1 MASVS
6 RGTRQKAVIGA
17 SQAMLGSLGFF
28 VRESLPISKESA
40 DLALNAAGSADKLN
54 NTLMAFLELS
64 EESPQA
70 VKVDPREELDKA
82 VIKIKKRAFDLATL
96 GFIIPLLLNKEAR
109 EYLSNFAGG
118 LIGIENVEK
127 FKLGLIAVTGVL
139 TGVFTF
145 KLIKQVGDS
154 IEAAKRLSQVVGT
167 LFGITEAATS
177 DTLDKEAELDKEK
190 KKVEEERKKREAED
204 KKLKDAGK
212 RGIDDVKASKQEY
225 KKANFFGKVKFL
237 ATKFGPKVL
246 GAVVKSI
253 PFVGAAAT
261 IGLLISEI
269 AGFFIDNEEEKQE
282 AVPEGKP
289 GVASSSSSTPSGHS
303 AQDVVKTI
311 QTEKPTPAATASNKK
326 TPEKQA
332 PVQSGGSATSPS
344 LEPAENKQEDFDSF
358 LKKKMSEANDF
369 QQGKVDL
376 DGKVIDTAPSISAAP
391 VSAPVVES
399 KPPPTATDTYNKTP
413 GGKDLPKGVTRD
425 PMSGAYIFNKE
436 MFTANTEEAFN
447 AILKAFQT
455 GKAVTYIDDDRNV
468 GRVKK
473 TFDPKSMQY
482 EILGPAESGES
493 VAKDSEEVVGK
504 KKKSGSKI
512 LIVNNIDNK
521 VVTAASKE

>member
-6 RGTRQKAVIGA
+6 KGTRQKAVIGA

-28 VRESLPISKESA
+28 VRESLSVSKESA
-40 DLALNAAGSADKLN
+40 DIALSASGSANKLN

-70 VKVDPREELDKA
+70 IKVDPREELDKT
-82 VIKIKKRAFDLATL
+82 VVKIKKRSFDLATL
-96 GFIIPLLLNKEAR
+96 GFVIPLLLNKEAR
-109 EYLSNFAGG
+109 DYLSNFAGG

-127 FKLGLIAVTGVL
+127 FKLGLMAVTGVL

-154 IEAAKRLSQVVGT
+154 IEAVKRLSQVVGT
-167 LFGITEAATS
+167 LFGITEAATG

-190 KKVEEERKKREAED
+190 KKVEDERKKREAED
-204 KKLKDAGK
+204 RKLKDAGK
-212 RGIDDVKASKQEY
+212 KGIDDVKASKQEY

-269 AGFFIDNEEEKQE
+269 AGFFIDDKEEEKE
-282 AVPEGKP
+282 SIPESKP
-289 GVASSSSSTPSGHS
+289 GVASSSSTSPSGHS
-303 AQDVVKTI
+303 AQDVIKTI
-311 QTEKPTPAATASNKK
+311 QAEKPVPAATTSSKK
-326 TPEKQA
+326 SPGEQA
-332 PVQSGGSATSPS
+332 PVQSGGSAASPS
-344 LEPAENKQEDFDSF
+344 LKPEESKQEDFDSF

-376 DGKVIDTAPSISAAP
+376 DGKAIDPSPTISAVP
-391 VSAPVVES
+391 ISAPVVES

-425 PMSGAYIFNKE
+425 PMSGAYIFNEE

-455 GKAVTYIDDDRNV
+455 GKPVTYVDDDRNV
-468 GRVKK
+468 GKVKK
-473 TFDPKSMQY
+473 TFDPKSRQY
-482 EILGPAESGES
+482 EILGPAENGES
-493 VAKDSEEVVGK
+493 IAKDSEEVVGK

-512 LIVNNIDNK
+512 LVVNNIDNK